1 MDLVYLGTPEV
12 AVPPLRALVDAGHRI
27 HRGVT
32 GPPRRRARRA
42 EPSPSPVEAAARL
55 LDLPVAY
62 DLEHLDDC
70 GAQLGVVVAFG
81 RLIPAPLLSRL
92 PMVNLHFSDL
102 PRWRGAAPVERAI
115 LAGDTSTAVCLMS
128 LEAGLDTGPV
138 HDRVHLEI
146 GDRTAD
152 SLRAEMSEA
161 GARLLVESLG
171 AGLPAPRPQEG
182 EVTYADK
189 ITRDD
194 LRIDWSGPPE
204 RALRQV
210 RVGGAWTTWRD
221 TVIKIVEATVD
232 DGRLRPVILRPQG
245 RGDTD
250 FESWWRG
257 ARADPGEWFE

>member
-12 AVPPLRALVDAGHRI
+12 AVPPLRALVDTGHRI
-27 HRGVT
+27 HRVVT

-152 SLRAEMSEA
+152 SLRAEMKVPGRAWLQFEVKPDDSGSGSRVTQTA
-161 GARLLVESLG
+161 VFDPTGL
-171 AGLPAPRPQEG
+171 AGLLYWYGIYPLHAA
-182 EVTYADK
+182 VF
-189 ITRDD
+189 
-194 LRIDWSGPPE
+194 
-204 RALRQV
+204 
-210 RVGGAWTTWRD
+210 
-221 TVIKIVEATVD
+221 
-232 DGRLRPVILRPQG
+232 
-245 RGDTD
+245 RGMLA
-250 FESWWRG
+250 G
-257 ARADPGEWFE
+257 IARAARREGY